1 MYRKPGQLA
10 AVTRRGFLAGLAL
23 SAGATLVP
31 DALGQSSST
40 ASPSTA
46 SADGFSIAG
55 AEIEFWLTPVSQST
69 LRISVLAKGSS
80 LEPPTAFPGFGL
92 RDRTWPDVAAK
103 LNRTSPSATWNRR
116 KISVTSDPLTL
127 TVLDANQREIQ
138 RLTFDAATGK
148 ISFQLHDLPVF
159 GMGEGGHQ
167 FDRRGVVDAMRNGQ
181 FKPDQFLNGG
191 RSPIPWLI
199 SPAGWALFFHHPMG
213 TFDLTGKEG
222 VFRPSEPAQPHD
234 LFLIVDPDPSAILRE
249 YAQLTGMPHLP
260 PLWAMGYQQSHR
272 TLASREAVLEETK
285 TFRAKKLPCDVMIYL
300 GTGFAPS
307 GWNTGHGSF
316 AFNQKIFPDPE
327 AMFRQMHDE
336 DFRVVLH
343 VLGAPHDLHGRVTDH
358 SADPD
363 DAANYWRD
371 HIKTFA
377 TGIDGWWVDD
387 GDELFPEARLAR
399 NRMYW
404 EGSLQQRPNT
414 RPFSIQRN
422 GYAGLQQYGFLW
434 SGDVNSA
441 WQTLRV
447 QIANGLNTA
456 LSGIPYWGTDTGGF
470 FSTRELT
477 AELYVRWFQ
486 FSAFCP
492 LFRSHG
498 RTWMLRLPW
507 GWNRGGLGPV
517 EDDPALLPAP
527 ADLHHP
533 EVEEICRKYLNLRYQ
548 LLPYLYSAV
557 HETHTTGLPLM
568 RALWL
573 AYPGDARALAVDDA
587 YLWGD
592 SLLVAPVTASSAKDR
607 TVYLPHGLWFDYW
620 TGAQIS
626 GALDLV
632 REVDLATM
640 PLFVKAGSILPLG
653 PIKQSTLEPSS
664 APIELRIYPGN
675 DARFA
680 LYQDDGISMDH
691 TRGISSTIDM
701 RWNDQLK
708 RLSLVLAPGS
718 IMRSFTTRTFR
729 VRLAG
734 SSEVKTLDFRGSP
747 IHIDL

>member
-1 MYRKPGQLA
+1 MHPKFGQH
-10 AVTRRGFLAGLAL
+10 TGISRRNFLAGLAL
-23 SAGATLVP
+23 SAGTTIVAE
-31 DALGQSSST
+31 ALGQR
-40 ASPSTA
+40 ALPGL
-46 SADGFSIAG
+46 ADSFSIAG
-55 AEIEFWLTPVSQST
+55 AEVEFWLTPLSEST
-69 LRISVLAKGSS
+69 LRISVLATDSG
-80 LEPPTAFPGFGL
+80 LEPASAFPGFGL
-92 RDRTWPDVAAK
+92 RERVWPAATAR
-103 LNRTSPSATWNRR
+103 LNRASRSTTWNHRA
-116 KISVTSDPLTL
+116 ISITADPLTL
-127 TVLDANQREIQ
+127 TVTDAQEQEVQ
-138 RLTFDAATGK
+138 RLIFDAATGR
-148 ISFQLHDLPVF
+148 INFALHDLPVF

-199 SPAGWALFFHHPMG
+199 SPSGWALFFHHPMG

-222 VFRPSEPAQPHD
+222 IFRPSEPAQPHD
-234 LFLIVDPDPSAILRE
+234 LFLIVNPDPMEMLRE

-260 PLWAMGYQQSHR
+260 PLWAFGYQQSHR

-327 AMFRQMHDE
+327 TMFHQMHDD
-336 DFRVVLH
+336 DFRIALH
-343 VLGAPHDLHGRVTDH
+343 VLGAPHDLHGRVSDR
-358 SADPD
+358 SPDPD

-371 HIKTFA
+371 HIKTFS
-377 TGIDGWWVDD
+377 TGVDGWWVDD

-404 EGSLQQRPNT
+404 EGALEQRPNT

-422 GYAGLQQYGFLW
+422 GYSGLQQYGFLW

-470 FSTRELT
+470 FSTKELT

-507 GWNRGGLGPV
+507 GWDRGDLGPV
-517 EDDPALLPAP
+517 EDDRALLPAP
-527 ADLHHP
+527 EDLHHP
-533 EVEEICRKYLNLRYQ
+533 EVEEICRRYLNLRYQ

-557 HETHTTGLPLM
+557 RETHTTGIPLM

-573 AYPGDARALAVDDA
+573 AYPGDMRALAVDDA
-587 YLWGD
+587 YLWGEN
-592 SLLVAPVTASSAKDR
+592 LLVAPITAASAKQR
-607 TVYLPHGLWFDYW
+607 SVYLPQGLWFDYW
-620 TGAQIS
+620 TGEQIA
-626 GALDLV
+626 GGRDHV
-632 REVDLATM
+632 RAVDLATL
-640 PLFVKAGSILPLG
+640 PLYVKSGAILPLG
-653 PIKQSTLEPSS
+653 PIKQSTLETSS
-664 APIELRIYPGN
+664 APIELHIYPGS
-675 DARFA
+675 DSRFA
-680 LYQDDGISMDH
+680 LYEDDGVSMDH
-691 TRGISSTIDM
+691 THGISSTIDI
-701 RWNDQLK
+701 RWDDRLR
-708 RLSLVLAPGS
+708 RLSLKLAPGS
-718 IMRSFTTRTFR
+718 VMRSFTTRAFH
-729 VRLAG
+729 VRLVG
-734 SSEVKTLDFRGSP
+734 STEEKLLEFRGSP
-747 IHIDL
+747 AALDL

>member
-1 MYRKPGQLA
+1 MDRKTGHDA
-10 AVTRRGFLAGLAL
+10 GVTRRSFLTGLAL
-23 SAGATLVP
+23 SAGTTLVP
-31 DALGQSSST
+31 DALSQSLPAAAVGT
-40 ASPSTA
+40 RR
-46 SADGFSIAG
+46 FSIAG
-55 AEIEFWLTPVSQST
+55 GDVEFWLTPLSEST
-69 LRISVLAKGSS
+69 LRVSIMAKGSG
-80 LEPPTAFPGFGL
+80 LEPASAFPGFGL
-92 RDRTWPDVAAK
+92 RDRVWPAATAR
-103 LNRTSPSATWNRR
+103 LNGSSQPPSVKWAGRTVIA
-116 KISVTSDPLTL
+116 KADPLTL
-127 TVLDANQREIQ
+127 SVLDADEREIQ
-138 RLTFDAATGK
+138 SLTFDAASGG
-148 ISFQLHDLPVF
+148 INFQLHDLPVF
-159 GMGEGGHQ
+159 GLGEGGHQ
-167 FDRRGVVDAMRNGQ
+167 FDRRGLVDAMRNGQ

-222 VFRPSEPAQPHD
+222 IFRPAEPAQPQD
-234 LFLIVDPDPSAILRE
+234 IFLIINKDPAAMLRE
-249 YAQLTGMPHLP
+249 LAQLTGMPHLP
-260 PLWAMGYQQSHR
+260 PLWSLGYQQSHR
-272 TLASREAVLEETK
+272 TLAGRDEVLQETK
-285 TFRAKKLPCDVMIYL
+285 TFREKKLPCDVMIYL

-327 AMFRQMHDE
+327 VMFHEMHEDE
-336 DFRVVLH
+336 FRIVLH
-343 VLGAPHDLHGRVTDH
+343 VLGAPHDLHGGVADH
-358 SADPD
+358 SPDPD

-371 HIKTFA
+371 HVKTFA

-404 EGSLQQRPNT
+404 EGALEQRPNM

-447 QIANGLNTA
+447 QIASGLNTS

-470 FSTRELT
+470 FSTKELT

-507 GWNRGGLGPV
+507 GWNRGDLGPI
-517 EDDPALLPAP
+517 EDDRSLLPAP
-527 ADLHHP
+527 EDLHHP

-548 LLPYLYSAV
+548 LLPYLYSTV
-557 HETHTTGLPLM
+557 RNTHDTGMPLM

-573 AYPGDARALAVDDA
+573 AYPGDPRALLVDDA
-587 YLWGD
+587 YMWGD
-592 SLLVAPVTASSAKDR
+592 SLLVAPITTSSAKDR
-607 TVYLPHGLWFDYW
+607 TIYLPRGQWFDYW

-640 PLFVKAGSILPLG
+640 PLFVKAGAILPHG
-653 PIKQSTLEPSS
+653 PIKQSTLEKST
-664 APIELRIYPGN
+664 APIDLHIYPG
-675 DARFA
+675 DDGRFA
-680 LYQDDGISMDH
+680 LYEDDGVSMEH
-691 TRGISSTIDM
+691 TRAISSTIDI
-701 RWNDQLK
+701 RWNNRLR
-708 RLSLVLAPGS
+708 RLSLTLAPGS
-718 IMRSFTTRTFR
+718 ILRDFTTRTFR
-729 VRLAG
+729 VQLAG
-734 SSEVKTLDFRGSP
+734 SSEFEALEFRGHPITLD
-747 IHIDL
+747 L